1 MLLQFAVENFA
12 CFADEVLF
20 SMVASAGAEH
30 PLHVV
35 QSETGRKPR
44 VLRVAALY
52 GANAHGKTKLIEAL
66 SVARRLVV
74 RGTKSGAR
82 IRAAPFRLDPVRLGQ
97 PSRFEFVIDYG
108 GMEYSYGFAVDAER
122 VHEEWLFARRGG
134 REQRY
139 FERITDA
146 SGQVTV
152 ECGPALT
159 GRTSKQRQFIEFV
172 AQGTRPNQLF
182 LTEAVDRN
190 VEKLNPLFEWFK
202 DVLSIIPAESVYRP
216 LAVRVNQEQD
226 FVDLMA
232 DFLRGAGTGIDGLHA
247 SEESLDFENQAPHI
261 PESLRDRIRT
271 DLEEGTVVNLT
282 GPKNKSLTFYRNHQ
296 GEPVLATLRTLH
308 LAKDGTKVSFDLEDE
323 SSGTRRVMEIFP
335 ILADVASGERVYVVD
350 ELDRKLHP
358 LLSRFFVQSFVNR
371 CAEDQRA
378 QLIFTTHDTH
388 LMDLELLRRDE
399 IWFFEK
405 DQSGASRLYSLN
417 ELKVRPDLKIE
428 KSYLNG
434 RFGGIPLIEEPAT
447 GSDQPC

>member
-1 MLLQFAVENFA
+1 MLLQFTVENFA

-20 SMVASAGAEH
+20 SMVASSGAEH
-30 PLHVV
+30 PRHVV

-52 GANAHGKTKLIEAL
+52 GANAHGKTKLIEGL
-66 SVARRLVV
+66 SVARRLVI

-82 IRAAPFRLDPVRLGQ
+82 IRVAPFRLDPARVGQ

-108 GMEYSYGFAVDAER
+108 GVEYSYGFAVDTER
-122 VHEEWLFARRGG
+122 VHEEWLFARPGG

-152 ECGPALT
+152 ECGPTLT

-190 VEKLNPLFEWFK
+190 VEILNPLFEWFR
-202 DVLSIIPAESVYRP
+202 DVLTIVPAESAYQA

-232 DFLRGAGTGIDGLHA
+232 DFLRGAGTGIDGLRA
-247 SEESLDFENQAPHI
+247 SEESLNFEKQAPHI

-271 DLEEGTVVNLT
+271 DLEEGVIVNVS
-282 GPKNKSLTFYRNHQ
+282 GPKGKSLTFYRNHQ
-296 GEPVLATLRTLH
+296 GEPVLATLKTLH
-308 LAKDGTKVSFDLEDE
+308 LAKDGSKVNFDLEDE
-323 SSGTRRVMEIFP
+323 SSGTRRVMEILP
-335 ILADVASGERVYVVD
+335 ILADVASGERVYIVD

-358 LLSRFFVQSFVNR
+358 LLSRLFVQHFINR
-371 CAEDQRA
+371 CEDAQRA

-399 IWFFEK
+399 IWFLEK
-405 DQSGASRLYSLN
+405 DQYGSSRLYSLN
-417 ELKVRPDLKIE
+417 DLKVRPDLKIE
-428 KSYLNG
+428 KSYLDG
-434 RFGGIPLIEEPAT
+434 RFGGIPLVQEPAA
-447 GSDQPC
+447 GSEQPC

>member
-1 MLLQFAVENFA
+1 MLLQFTVENFA

-20 SMVASAGAEH
+20 SMVVSAGTDH
-30 PLHVV
+30 PRHVV

-52 GANAHGKTKLIEAL
+52 GANAHGKTKLIDAL
-66 SVARRLVV
+66 GFAQRLVV

-82 IRAAPFRLDPVRLGQ
+82 IRVAPFRLDPVRLEQ

-108 GMEYSYGFAVDAER
+108 GVEYSYGFAVDAER
-122 VHEEWLFARRGG
+122 VHEEWLFARLGARPKD
-134 REQRY
+134 REKRY
-139 FERITDA
+139 FERITGA
-146 SGQVTV
+146 SGHVTV

-190 VEKLNPLFEWFK
+190 VAQLNPLFEWFR
-202 DVLSIIPAESVYRP
+202 DVLTIVPAEPAYQP
-216 LAVRVNQEQD
+216 LAVRVSQEQD

-232 DFLRGAGTGIDGLHA
+232 DFLRGAGTGIDGLSA
-247 SEESLDFENQAPHI
+247 REEALDFASQAPDM
-261 PESLRDRIRT
+261 PESLRDTLMDEIEKGAILR
-271 DLEEGTVVNLT
+271 LS
-282 GPKNKSLTFYRNHQ
+282 GPKGEFLTYYRNDQ
-296 GEPVLATLRTLH
+296 GQPVLATLKTLH

-323 SSGTRRVMEIFP
+323 SSGTRRVMEILP

-358 LLSRFFVQSFVNR
+358 LLSRLFVQNFIHR
-371 CAEDQRA
+371 CEEEQRA

-388 LMDLELLRRDE
+388 LMDLELLRQ
-399 IWFFEK
+399 FS
-405 DQSGASRLYSLN
+405 QRLFAGYRCQGHFCL
-417 ELKVRPDLKIE
+417 ECR
-428 KSYLNG
+428 
-434 RFGGIPLIEEPAT
+434 
-447 GSDQPC
+447 